1 MTLDKGYDSCGRSAR
16 LSQEEFGELLDTTRQ
31 TVSRRELDQVCP
43 EISKI
48 VMASKRLSV
57 TTDSLLRD
65 GITTFED
72 DCGEFSCGVYR
83 SSVAEVVQTE
93 KFTLI
98 YYKAPDTGTMGVR
111 LYFGYRAQKRLVAV
125 CEHIRAQSR
134 TEYAFSARQNGAV
147 ISNSAR
153 LSKLLGEGCSDTV
166 TEGMRRTERFDID
179 REAKEQPRVSEAGIP
194 RCLSQWRRIA
204 RYDAA
209 ADRLDFRLCTGKT
222 EYVFTVTPEID
233 DIYCGASYNRVFDI
247 GLFSGGQFFRI
258 RSYGDNTAPF
268 CGFHCDFSYEPSET
282 RIPTERLELGR
293 CTVTEVGTAWTL
305 KRCTDDEI
313 VLQGCGDDE
322 YIYRR
327 GDRADERFAD
337 STSRTE

>member
-1 MTLDKGYDSCGRSAR
+1 MTPGKGYDSCGRSAR

-111 LYFGYRAQKRLVAV
+111 LYFGYRAQKP
-125 CEHIRAQSR
+125 RAQGHSLPSAHGALL
-134 TEYAFSARQNGAV
+134 YSVFSVFRIPDLSPTV
-147 ISNSAR
+147 RYYCFLSPR
-153 LSKLLGEGCSDTV
+153 LS
-166 TEGMRRTERFDID
+166 TE
-179 REAKEQPRVSEAGIP
+179 
-194 RCLSQWRRIA
+194 IA
-204 RYDAA
+204 SAM
-209 ADRLDFRLCTGKT
+209 
-222 EYVFTVTPEID
+222 VF
-233 DIYCGASYNRVFDI
+233 SR
-247 GLFSGGQFFRI
+247 
-258 RSYGDNTAPF
+258 
-268 CGFHCDFSYEPSET
+268 PSL
-282 RIPTERLELGR
+282 PYL
-293 CTVTEVGTAWTL
+293 
-305 KRCTDDEI
+305 
-313 VLQGCGDDE
+313 
-322 YIYRR
+322 
-327 GDRADERFAD
+327 
-337 STSRTE
+337 STSALFFSP